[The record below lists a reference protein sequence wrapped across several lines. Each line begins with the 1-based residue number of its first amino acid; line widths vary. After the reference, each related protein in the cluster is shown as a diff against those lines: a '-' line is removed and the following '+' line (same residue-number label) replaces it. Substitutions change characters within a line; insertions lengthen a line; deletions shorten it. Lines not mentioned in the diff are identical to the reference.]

1 MLRLFSLCLRFWLFL
16 DWIKPFKLQVHTSN
30 VGPGS
35 VLLQTSE
42 DGVDC
47 VVGYFSKKFNV
58 YQFNYSVIE
67 KEALALIWS
76 LIHFEVYV
84 LSVGGQLVFFLFF
97 CFFFNEHNPL
107 TFLHS

>member
-30 VGPGS
+30 VGPGA

-47 VVGYFSKKFNV
+47 VVGYFSK
-58 YQFNYSVIE
+58 
-67 KEALALIWS
+67 S
-76 LIHFEVYV
+76 LMFIN
-84 LSVGGQLVFFLFF
+84 LTIQLLRKK
-97 CFFFNEHNPL
+97 H
-107 TFLHS
+107 

>member
-1 MLRLFSLCLRFWLFL
+1 
-16 DWIKPFKLQVHTSN
+16 LQVHTSN

-47 VVGYFSKKFNV
+47 VVGYF
-58 YQFNYSVIE
+58 
-67 KEALALIWS
+67 
-76 LIHFEVYV
+76 
-84 LSVGGQLVFFLFF
+84 FFFF
-97 CFFFNEHNPL
+97 FFFFFFNEHNPL